1 MSGGHCKETPT
12 CARDIDMGKIGDQ
25 DKQELVERAIELA
38 RHRFVVENFN
48 CAESTFWGITQA
60 LNLPVDEAVLRAVT
74 PLGGGFGDARAT
86 CGALVAAAMALGV
99 ELGRTELDTPRKL
112 VAYDRTRALY
122 ERFLAEAGSDT
133 CRVLNELGFERP
145 DLYPYCARFVTLAVR
160 LAVDILLTGD
170 AEADREAYARSFGT
184 AV

>member
-1 MSGGHCKETPT
+1 MRQVT
-12 CARDIDMGKIGDQ
+12 DQ
-25 DKQELVERAIELA
+25 EKLKYVKRAAALA

-48 CAESTFWGITQA
+48 CAESTFWGISQTMG
-60 LNLPVDEAVLRAVT
+60 LPVDELMIRAVT
-74 PLGGGFGDARAT
+74 PLGGGIGDTRAT
-86 CGALVAAAMALGV
+86 CGALLAAVLALGV

-122 ERFLAEAGSDT
+122 ERFVAEAGSDI

-145 DLYPYCARFVTLAVR
+145 DLYSYCARFVTLAAG

-170 AEADREAYARSFGT
+170 PEADRKAYDRS
-184 AV
+184 VQI